1 MSRKLIALMIFLT
14 LILLAS
20 TAKTLYCDPVNTSWE
35 SQRYRLVEGLKLDGI
50 ADQAVLEAL
59 RTVPRHAFVPPDI
72 RLQSYADRP
81 LPIGHKQTIS
91 QPFIVAYM
99 CQALRLT
106 GKEKVLEI
114 GTGSGY
120 HAAVLSLIADTVYT
134 IEIIPELGRHAALT
148 LDSLNYGNIIVK
160 IGDGYRGLP
169 DNAPFDA
176 IILTAAPPD
185 IPQPLLD
192 QMKIGARL
200 IAPVGETWQKL
211 VLIERNDEG
220 YSEKPL
226 LPVRFVPM
234 TGEAQES
241 K

>member
-1 MSRKLIALMIFLT
+1 MSRKLIASVIFLT
-14 LILLAS
+14 LIFLAS
-20 TAKTLYCDPVNTSWE
+20 LAKTLYCDPADNSWE
-35 SQRYRLVEGLKLDGI
+35 SQAFRLVEGLKRDGI

-59 RTVPRHAFVPPDI
+59 LAVPRHAFVPSGM
-72 RLQSYADRP
+72 RRQAYADHP
-81 LPIGHKQTIS
+81 LPIGHEQTIS
-91 QPFIVAYM
+91 QPFVVAYM
-99 CQALRLT
+99 CQALKLT

-120 HAAVLSLIADTVYT
+120 HAAVLSLLVDTVYT
-134 IEIIPELGRHAALT
+134 IEIIPELGRRAART
-148 LDSLNYGNIIVK
+148 LDSLSYDNIIVK

-176 IILTAAPPD
+176 IILTAAPPE

-211 VLIERNDEG
+211 VLIERTDEG

-234 TGEAQES
+234 TGEAQER